1 MFVQNAPP
9 VVARPRIVP
18 SPAAQALE
26 ASLYEQ
32 SLADFADTAGYT
44 WQLRMKNEKAM
55 QDIDALRRMGKL
67 AYPAKDPFDGPP
79 SCRFVRQGVVNVLV
93 FGNCDNSVHEKDM
106 RFHKRGT
113 QVTRA
118 RQGDLN

>member
-1 MFVQNAPP
+1 MHISFKVHVLVQNAPP

-79 SCRFVRQGVVNVLV
+79 SCRCEATG
-93 FGNCDNSVHEKDM
+93 SE
-106 RFHKRGT
+106 T
-113 QVTRA
+113 TRLWQLSQQRA
-118 RQGDLN
+118 